1 MTPSECRE
9 AARLRSE
16 RWRRRSCLGLFKTFS
31 AAEYLALLRNIWPLC
46 HSAFFWKF
54 PMVDIDEILAK
65 AIRVP
70 ISTCPLLDK
79 SKILKLQKMIGR
91 HYAENR

>member
-1 MTPSECRE
+1 L
-9 AARLRSE
+9 AAPI
-16 RWRRRSCLGLFKTFS
+16 LFGSFQNIFCCGIFGP

-79 SKILKLQKMIGR
+79 SKILKLQKMIGK

>member
-1 MTPSECRE
+1 MRPPVF
-9 AARLRSE
+9 ARNAGGADPV
-16 RWRRRSCLGLFKTFS
+16 WVFS
-31 AAEYLALLRNIWPLC
+31 KHFLLRNIWPLC

-79 SKILKLQKMIGR
+79 SKILKLQKMIGK